1 MPDSP
6 DVDRQLAARIAAR
19 GHEATAA
26 ERELCRRWTPRI
38 AGYGARHLR
47 EPQAADDLLQRVLLV
62 VVQALRAGRIEDPGR
77 IGSYIL
83 STCRHTTW
91 EMNRRSGRDAGER
104 AAAVELGYEPEW
116 RTLDLSALDR
126 CMERLPQR
134 DRVVIVATFCE
145 EQASERI
152 AEQLAT
158 TAGNVR
164 VIRHR
169 ALAQL
174 QACMEGR

>member
-1 MPDSP
+1 MPDSL
-6 DVDRQLAARIAAR
+6 DADLAARISAGGHSAAV
-19 GHEATAA
+19 A

-38 AGYGARHLR
+38 VGYGARHLR
-47 EPQAADDLLQRVLLV
+47 EPQAAEDLLQRVLLAV
-62 VVQALRAGRIEDPGR
+62 LQALREGRIADRER
-77 IGSYIL
+77 LGSYIL
-83 STCRHTTW
+83 TTCRHMTW
-91 EMNRRSGRDAGER
+91 EMNRRTGRDR
-104 AAAVELGYEPEW
+104 VRAAVEEPSYEPEW
-116 RTLDLSALDR
+116 RALDLPALDR
-126 CMERLPQR
+126 CMQRLGDRERM
-134 DRVVIVATFCE
+134 VVVATFCE
-145 EQASERI
+145 EQGSDRI